1 MMTLA
6 KIDTRVGPNIKLLYR
21 ITRCIVVTSFRLS
34 VVPDKAGQFRMGVN
48 NINIV
53 KPIDKLHDSAYT
65 GGVKRL
71 ILNFDAHEKAS
82 VKEEWQ

>member
-1 MMTLA
+1 MS
-6 KIDTRVGPNIKLLYR
+6 D
-21 ITRCIVVTSFRLS
+21 S
-34 VVPDKAGQFRMGVN
+34 

-53 KPIDKLHDSAYT
+53 KPIDKLYDSAYT

-82 VKEEWQ
+82 EKEEWP